1 MELPE
6 IFKNKINIDQDDKY
20 YRGSF
25 NECHELKLPAKVK
38 IQYQNREF
46 TTTIVSMTNNY
57 YITREGNVLYKEDV
71 TIIN

>member
-25 NECHELKLPAKVK
+25 NESHELKLPAKVK
-38 IQYQNREF
+38 IRYQNR
-46 TTTIVSMTNNY
+46 
-57 YITREGNVLYKEDV
+57 
-71 TIIN
+71 